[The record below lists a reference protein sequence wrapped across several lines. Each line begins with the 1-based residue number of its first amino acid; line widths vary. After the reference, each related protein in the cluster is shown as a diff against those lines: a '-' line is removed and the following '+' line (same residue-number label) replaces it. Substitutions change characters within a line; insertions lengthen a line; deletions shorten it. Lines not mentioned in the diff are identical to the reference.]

1 MLDIESQPFFTELI
15 AVAAREGHVTKDFV
29 KKAIPADQFS
39 EETFDEVIQTLA
51 DQDILVVTDPNDVI
65 TETVFDLDEEP
76 SPEDLDEGELDVD
89 ADDPLVT
96 DDEISDDPE
105 DEADDLFGLAD
116 IPGTDIDES
125 KIIEEHDDEEPED
138 DDDIEDEDEQE
149 LDDATSLGKG
159 ALAFDDQGT
168 DFDNSRD
175 GFMDLEALDRDADV
189 DHPRHGAILG
199 TDKSDTAID
208 DPIRLY
214 LREIGRENLLTAE
227 QEVELSKKM
236 EEGSRIIK
244 DVIQKSGIM
253 ITCFNEIIQK
263 LNIKVDE
270 TEMEFSAKDLKDL
283 ISEQKRYTQYYR
295 DQLKDV
301 QTPLK
306 NYIAQKQSMISSG
319 EDVLHDESLN
329 KKRATLLRKLS
340 KVELQPEEITS
351 FTDKFVNAEEKIIA
365 LKEKKASIE
374 NRLRV
379 SSSKELRQMG
389 RDLVTP
395 SKRDALEE
403 RLKLSADE
411 IKDQIRDIQL
421 TEKELK
427 NIEYEFEE
435 SCEVI
440 LEHAKEIKRGRVMMK
455 SAKDRLIQANLRL
468 VVSIAK
474 KYTNRGLHFFDL
486 VQEGNIGLIKAVEK
500 FEYRKGYKF
509 STYATWWIRQAITRS
524 ISDQARTIR
533 VPVHMI
539 EQINK
544 VVRESR
550 MLMQTL
556 GREPTDEE
564 VAEKLGWTA
573 QKVKAV
579 KNVAREPISL
589 ETPVGEEEDSLLS
602 DFIEDKDVE
611 NPATQTA
618 FTLLQEQLR
627 EVLATLP
634 AREQEVLKMRF
645 GLDDGYSLTLE
656 EVGLYFEVTRE
667 RIRQIEAKAL
677 RRLRH
682 PKRSRRL
689 KDFI

>member
-1 MLDIESQPFFTELI
+1 
-15 AVAAREGHVTKDFV
+15 
-29 KKAIPADQFS
+29 
-39 EETFDEVIQTLA
+39 
-51 DQDILVVTDPNDVI
+51 
-65 TETVFDLDEEP
+65 
-76 SPEDLDEGELDVD
+76 
-89 ADDPLVT
+89 
-96 DDEISDDPE
+96 
-105 DEADDLFGLAD
+105 
-116 IPGTDIDES
+116 
-125 KIIEEHDDEEPED
+125 
-138 DDDIEDEDEQE
+138 
-149 LDDATSLGKG
+149 
-159 ALAFDDQGT
+159 
-168 DFDNSRD
+168 
-175 GFMDLEALDRDADV
+175 
-189 DHPRHGAILG
+189 
-199 TDKSDTAID
+199 
-208 DPIRLY
+208 
-214 LREIGRENLLTAE
+214 
-227 QEVELSKKM
+227 VELSKKM
-236 EEGSRIIK
+236 EEGSNIIK
-244 DVIQKSGIM
+244 DVIQQSGIM
-253 ITCFNEIIQK
+253 ITCFNEILQK

-283 ISEQKRYTQYYR
+283 INEQKRYTQYYKE
-295 DQLKDV
+295 QLKDV

-306 NYIAQKQSMISSG
+306 NYIAQKLSMISSG
-319 EDVLHDESLN
+319 EDVLHDEALT
-329 KKRATLLRKLS
+329 KKRMALLKKLS

-374 NRLRV
+374 GRLGV
-379 SSSKELRQMG
+379 SCSKELRQMG

-395 SKRDALEE
+395 AKRDVLED

-427 NIEYEFEE
+427 NIEHEFEE
-435 SCEVI
+435 SCDVI

>member
-1 MLDIESQPFFTELI
+1 MLDIESQPFFSEI
-15 AVAAREGHVTKDFV
+15 VAEAAREGHVTKEFV
-29 KKAIPADQFS
+29 KKAIPPDQYTD
-39 EETFDEVIQTLA
+39 ETLDEVIQTLA
-51 DQDILVVTDPNDVI
+51 DQDILVVSDPDDIVV
-65 TETVFDLDEEP
+65 ETAFDLDEEP
-76 SPEDLDEGELDVD
+76 TPEDLNDGELDVE
-89 ADDPLVT
+89 ADDPLSA
-96 DDEISDDPE
+96 DDEIADGPE
-105 DEADDLFGLAD
+105 DDADDLFD
-116 IPGTDIDES
+116 IPATELEDP
-125 KIIEEHDDEEPED
+125 KLLEEHDEESEDE
-138 DDDIEDEDEQE
+138 DDIEDEDEDDAE
-149 LDDATSLGKG
+149 LDDTASLGKG
-159 ALAFDDQGT
+159 ALAFDDQSG
-168 DFDNSRD
+168 DFESGRD

-189 DHPRHGAILG
+189 DHSRHGAILG
-199 TDKSDTAID
+199 TDKGDASID

-244 DVIQKSGIM
+244 EVIQQSGIM
-253 ITCFNEIIQK
+253 ITCFNEILQK

-283 ISEQKRYTQYYR
+283 IGEQKRYTQYYK
-295 DQLKDV
+295 DQLKDI

-306 NYIAQKQSMISSG
+306 NYIAQKQAMISSG
-319 EDVLHDESLN
+319 EDVLHDDALS
-329 KKRATLLRKLS
+329 KKRVALLKKLS
-340 KVELQPEEITS
+340 KVDLQPEEINS
-351 FTDKFVNAEEKIIA
+351 FTDKFVNAEEKILS
-365 LKEKKASIE
+365 LKEKKSSIE
-374 NRLRV
+374 NRIGV

-395 SKRDALEE
+395 SKRDALED
-403 RLKLSADE
+403 RLKMSADE
-411 IKDQIRDIQL
+411 IKNQIRDIQL

-435 SCEVI
+435 SCEEI
-440 LEHAKEIKRGRVMMK
+440 LAHAKEIKRGRVMMK

-627 EVLATLP
+627 EVLSTLP

>member
-15 AVAAREGHVTKDFV
+15 AIAAREGHVTKDFV
-29 KKAIPADQFS
+29 KDSIPLDQYS
-39 EETFDEVIQTLA
+39 DETLDEVIQALA
-51 DQDILVVTDPNDVI
+51 DQDILIVAEPGDTTAD
-65 TETVFDLDEEP
+65 TVFDLDEEP

-89 ADDPLVT
+89 ADDPLAA
-96 DDEISDDPE
+96 DDEIVEGGE
-105 DEADDLFGLAD
+105 DEGDDIFGLAD
-116 IPGTDIDES
+116 IPGPDIDDT
-125 KIIEEHDDEEPED
+125 KIMDEHEEEEPED

-149 LDDATSLGKG
+149 LDESPLGKG
-159 ALAFDDQGT
+159 AIAFDDQSG
-168 DFDNSRD
+168 DFENSRD
-175 GFMDLEALDRDADV
+175 GFMDIDALDRDADV
-189 DHPRHGAILG
+189 DHARHGAILG
-199 TDKSDTAID
+199 TDKNDTAID

-236 EEGSRIIK
+236 EEGARIIK
-244 DVIQKSGIM
+244 EVIQQSGIM
-253 ITCFNEIIQK
+253 ITCFNDIIQK

-283 ISEQKRYTQYYR
+283 ISEQKRYTQYYK

-301 QTPLK
+301 QPALK
-306 NYIAQKQSMISSG
+306 NYIVQKQSMISSG
-319 EDVLHDESLN
+319 DDVLHDEALS
-329 KKRATLLRKLS
+329 KKRATLLKKLGRFD
-340 KVELQPEEITS
+340 LQPEEITS
-351 FTDKFVNAEEKIIA
+351 FTDKFVNAEDKIIA
-365 LKEKKASIE
+365 LKEKKSSIE
-374 NRLRV
+374 NRLGV
-379 SSSKELRQMG
+379 YSSKDLRQMG

-395 SKRDALEE
+395 AKREVLEN
-403 RLKLSADE
+403 RLNLSADE

-435 SCEVI
+435 SCDVI
-440 LEHAKEIKRGRVMMK
+440 LEHAKEIKQGRVMMK

-556 GREPTDEE
+556 GREPTDDE